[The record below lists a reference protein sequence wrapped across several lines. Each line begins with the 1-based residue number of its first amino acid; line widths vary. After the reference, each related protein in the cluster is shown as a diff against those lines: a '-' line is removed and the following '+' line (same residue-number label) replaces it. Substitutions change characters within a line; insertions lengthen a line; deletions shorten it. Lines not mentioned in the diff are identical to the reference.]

1 VQACR
6 GFTQSVALR
15 ITLTQPCARVRAS
28 ALSQRARRSI
38 RLAAAVLQPLVD
50 PVDVSP
56 VLSIISVVRPPTA
69 VVISAPRSNARR
81 RRLLVF

>member
-1 VQACR
+1 V
-6 GFTQSVALR
+6 
-15 ITLTQPCARVRAS
+15 
-28 ALSQRARRSI
+28 RRSI
-38 RLAAAVLQPLVD
+38 RLAAAVLQPLVH

-69 VVISAPRSNARR
+69 VVISVPRSNARR